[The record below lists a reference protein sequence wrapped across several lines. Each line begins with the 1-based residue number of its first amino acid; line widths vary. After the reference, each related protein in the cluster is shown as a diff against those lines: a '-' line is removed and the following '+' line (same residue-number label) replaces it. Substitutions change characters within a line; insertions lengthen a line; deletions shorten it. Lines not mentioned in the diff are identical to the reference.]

1 MEAVWCSVMGLPL
14 LFGGPAV
21 VVSESR
27 GAKCQEMDGG
37 DAGPPH

>member
-14 LFGGPAV
+14 FGGLAV
-21 VVSESR
+21 AVSESR